1 MLPPLI
7 VRLDLSANVIECYV
21 IMQLHLPNQLR
32 IIFDIQFQINHLIQ
46 DASRCSHILSSPYVC
61 EAAAAESHAS
71 LPQMRFSVSS
81 QSGGYPK
88 KVPFSKPERCIPIW
102 GLTAKGM
109 YQALC
114 VQTLAMSVSP
124 LTPLESKL
132 KSNPSQQRNRIFH
145 FHIRKSEGLSEGET
159 RRDKIDEES
168 SHVIRSLSLDFKDF
182 GRAVAM

>member
-7 VRLDLSANVIECYV
+7 VRLDPSANVIECYV
-21 IMQLHLPNQLR
+21 IMQFHLTNQLR
-32 IIFDIQFQINHLIQ
+32 IIFNIQYQINHLKQ
-46 DASRCSHILSSPYVC
+46 GTSRCSHILSSPYVC
-61 EAAAAESHAS
+61 EPAAAESPVP
-71 LPQMRFSVSS
+71 LPQMRSSVSS

-88 KVPFSKPERCIPIW
+88 KVPFSKLERCIPIW

-124 LTPLESKL
+124 LTPLEAKL
-132 KSNPSQQRNRIFH
+132 KGNPSQQRSRVFH
-145 FHIRKSEGLSEGET
+145 FHIRRSEGLSEGEA
-159 RRDKIDEES
+159 RRDKIDEEF